1 MEAKTVV
8 AGGRKPAGRVA
19 MTKDGLIPEYGSTGR
34 MKRAFRER
42 IA

>member
-1 MEAKTVV
+1 MV